1 MDNFHQILQ
10 KYWHFDTFRPLQSDI
25 IHSISQGKDTLGLMP
40 TGGGKSITFQVPTM
54 AKAGTCLVITPLIAL
69 MRDQVDNLK
78 ARGIKAEMICT
89 GMSREEIITTLDNC
103 AFGNVKFLY
112 VSPER
117 LSTELFLKRINY
129 INICIITVD
138 EAHCISQWGYDFRP
152 SYLKIAEIRQHLP
165 DIPVLALTATA
176 TPEVIKDIQLQLNFR
191 EPNCFTQSFV
201 RKNLAY
207 VVRTVDDKPPYL
219 LKILNSVSGSAIV
232 YVRDRK
238 KTKEIADF
246 LQANGFSASFF
257 HAGLPQHIKDER
269 QTAWKADQCRVIVS
283 TNAFGMGI
291 DKPDVRLVVHLDL
304 PDSPEAYFQEAGR
317 AGRDGKKAYALIVYS
332 KNDSAKL
339 KKRIADSFP
348 EKERVLDT
356 YNSLGNFYQLAVG
369 AGFESVFP
377 FDLQEFCKSYHLPLN
392 MSYHALK
399 IMEQAGYIV
408 LTDTLDNPSR
418 LMITVTKEELYLLKL
433 GNAKWDRILQVA
445 LRSYTGLFADHVH
458 INEDLIAQR
467 AETTRDEV
475 YTVFS
480 HLNKSHVVS
489 YIPAKKTPFVSFT
502 RSREELKYIVLG
514 KDVYEARKERYETRI
529 KAILGYVEDDE
540 ICRSRQL
547 LAYFGQK
554 QKDSCG
560 ICDVCLEKKK
570 ESLSSMDFDS
580 VATSIQKLL
589 ANGALSF
596 NDLINRI
603 NTPESKITTAIR
615 FLLDKNIIKIN
626 KQQLFCLSK
635 DYNTKNND

>member
-1 MDNFHQILQ
+1 MDKFHRIL
-10 KYWHFDTFRPLQSDI
+10 KEYWGYDTFRPLQSDI

-54 AKAGTCLVITPLIAL
+54 TMEGTCLVITPLIAL

-78 ARGIKAEMICT
+78 SRGIKASMICT
-89 GMSREEIITTLDNC
+89 GMSRDEIITTLDNC

-117 LSTELFLKRINY
+117 LSTELFIKRLPSINV
-129 INICIITVD
+129 CLITVD

-165 DIPVLALTATA
+165 GIPVLALTATA
-176 TPEVIKDIQLQLNFR
+176 TAEVINDIQLQLNFS
-191 EPNCFTQSFV
+191 EQNCFTQSFV
-201 RKNLAY
+201 RENLAY
-207 VVRTVDDKPPYL
+207 VVRTVDDKLPYL
-219 LKILNSVSGSAIV
+219 LKILQNVKGSAIV
-232 YVRDRK
+232 YVRNRK
-238 KTKEIADF
+238 KTKEVAEF
-246 LQANGFSASFF
+246 LVQNNFPASFF

-269 QTAWKADQCRVIVS
+269 QIAWKTNQCRIIVS

-291 DKPDVRLVVHLDL
+291 DKPDVRLVIHLDL

-317 AGRDGKKAYALIVYS
+317 AGRDGKKAYAVIIYS
-332 KNDSAKL
+332 KNDNAKL
-339 KKRIADSFP
+339 KKRIADTFP
-348 EKERVLDT
+348 DKQRVIDT

-369 AGFESVFP
+369 SGFESVFP
-377 FDLQEFCKSYHLPLN
+377 FDLQSFCKAYHLPLN

-418 LMITVTKEELYLLKL
+418 LMITVNKEELYLLKFS
-433 GNAKWDRILQVA
+433 NAKWDNILQVT

-467 AETTRDEV
+467 ADATREEI
-475 YTVFS
+475 YNVFT
-480 HLNKSHVVS
+480 HLHKSHIVS

-502 RSREELKYIVLG
+502 RSREDVRYIVLS
-514 KDVYEARKERYETRI
+514 KDVYETRKERYQKRI
-529 KAILGYVEDDE
+529 DAMLAYTEDDK

-554 QKDSCG
+554 QEHSCG
-560 ICDVCLEKKK
+560 ICDVCIANKK
-570 ESLSSMDFDS
+570 STLSAEDFEATLQIVKTQLSKGPITFKGLVNHTNIPEDK
-580 VATSIQKLL
+580 ATSVV
-589 ANGALSF
+589 
-596 NDLINRI
+596 
-603 NTPESKITTAIR
+603 R
-615 FLLDKNIIKIN
+615 FLLDRHTIIIDN
-626 KQQLFCLSK
+626 RQLLTLISEATH
-635 DYNTKNND
+635 NAQ